1 MPAYSQSGYFRDVA
15 GLGPFLALDDL
26 KFNLI
31 ALLKTLISLGGDGGV
46 VNENIGSTIAAD
58 KAEPFGVVEPLNGSL

>member
-1 MPAYSQSGYFRDVA
+1 MQSGAFRDVA

-31 ALLKTLISLGGDGGV
+31 TFLKTLVSLRGDGTV
-46 VNENIGSTIAAD
+46 VNENIGSIIAAD
-58 KAEPFGVVEPLNGSL
+58 KAEPLGIVEPFNGSL